1 MKYKK
6 IAFIPISILLLISCN
21 SKMEDPLINFKLSE
35 SRSIWKKNLD
45 NNIIKGII
53 KENQNKYKYYFKK
66 GEDSISSF
74 VEYNA
79 DGYDFGNLRSIK
91 FALGQDSTNKIFY
104 NYNFNETLIVLDSA
118 SVYKFKSWLIAFYGS
133 PDDTIKSGINNYLNH
148 KSDYHYFPFSS
159 GALVWEK
166 DKYDVVFNQG
176 GLIKSSNNSEKRIYT
191 GTALVFKMKNYKRRI
206 KQIGDSIR
214 NTLRPNDLIKVNFN
228 FLRINK
234 KSDYKYELFFEI
246 YDFLRFGKEELRKV
260 TNVNMDIVLTDEFD
274 DEILRIKNSKF
285 DLKDNPIKLDP
296 GFHQPNSYNFRK
308 NYYINGSLESK
319 QILKAKQLYKNDR
332 LKIRADVKAIIFED
346 GEIFK

>member
-1 MKYKK
+1 
-6 IAFIPISILLLISCN
+6 
-21 SKMEDPLINFKLSE
+21 MEDPLTNFKLSE
-35 SRSIWKKNLD
+35 SRSIWKKKLD
-45 NNIIKGII
+45 NNLIKGVI

-104 NYNFNETLIVLDSA
+104 NYNYNETLIVLDSA
-118 SVYKFKSWLIAFYGS
+118 SVYNFKSWLIAYYGS
-133 PDDTIKSGINNYLNH
+133 PDDTIKSTINHYLKH
-148 KSDYHYFPFSS
+148 DSDYHYFPFST

-166 DKYDVVFNQG
+166 DKYDVVFNKG
-176 GLIKSSNNSEKRIYT
+176 EFIKSSNNPEKRIYVDPT
-191 GTALVFKMKNYKRRI
+191 LVFKMKYYERRI
-206 KQIGDSIR
+206 KQIGDSVR

-228 FLRINK
+228 FLRVNK

-246 YDFLRFGKEELRKV
+246 SDFFRFGKEELRKV

-274 DEILRIKNSKF
+274 DEILRIENSKF

-296 GFHQPNSYNFRK
+296 GFHQPNSYDFTK

-319 QILKAKQLYKNDR
+319 QILKAKQLYKDDR